1 VAGRAQAF
9 SDPTVIALTSERFI
23 PVAENCSPLHRQEDA
38 KGTFFRLVAEQ
49 GHYAGRRYPTS
60 TRQGYYA
67 FTADGKVLAAANSR
81 DPQRMTELLQTA
93 LQRWSVLSEDGAG
106 AARGEG
112 PGDYVPAQ
120 PDRFPESGL
129 VLRQV
134 ARDLP
139 REVDTRPDDWRKH
152 AWNLDYAWFTAEE
165 AAALV
170 PAGRRPG
177 ETGEAPAAVVRRIAR
192 FHLRDFVRGEPSVW
206 PEAAVREARLTSEVL
221 GTGGGRVRLALRG
234 AVRLQWDSRW
244 VRPEDAAERA
254 SDCGID
260 ATLYGEA
267 EWDEAAGRFVAFDL
281 LAAGP
286 RWGTN
291 QYNNRQDDLGPAPLG
306 IAFELAGT
314 APRDR
319 TPPHTVYHREYF
331 AAGGEVQQRRR
342 AGAPPPGR

>member
-1 VAGRAQAF
+1 MAGRALAF

-23 PVAENCSPLHRQEDA
+23 PVAENCSPLQRQPDA
-38 KGTFFRLVAEQ
+38 KGEFFRLVAEQ

-67 FTADGKVLAAANSR
+67 FTADGTVLAAANSR
-81 DPQRMTELLQTA
+81 EPERMIALLQQA
-93 LQRWSVLSEDGAG
+93 LQRWSVLTGDGAPAG
-106 AARGEG
+106 GERGPDRYTPAR
-112 PGDYVPAQ
+112 
-120 PDRFPESGL
+120 PDRFPEDGL
-129 VLRQV
+129 VLRLV

-139 REVDTRPDDWRKH
+139 RQVDARPDDWRKR
-152 AWNLDYAWFTAEE
+152 AWNLDYVWCTREE

-170 PAGRRPG
+170 PEERRAGATR
-177 ETGEAPAAVVRRIAR
+177 EAPASLLRRIAR

-206 PEAAVREARLTSEVL
+206 PEAAIRAAHLTSEVTVVA
-221 GTGGGRVRLALRG
+221 GERVRLVLRG
-234 AVRLQWDSRW
+234 AVRLRWDARW
-244 VRPEDAAERA
+244 TRPEDAEERT
-254 SDCGID
+254 SDCGFD

-267 EWDEAAGRFVAFDL
+267 EWDRAAGRFVAFDL
-281 LAAGP
+281 LACGP

-319 TPPHTVYHREYF
+319 TPPHTIYHRDYF
-331 AAGGEVQQRRR
+331 AAGED
-342 AGAPPPGR
+342 GARLSGGALPVGR